1 MEGRKMKKFIAFT
14 LAELMVA
21 LAVVGTIVAVVT
33 PAIMKTRPN
42 KNKMMIKK
50 TYYTTENIVNSLINN
65 TYLYADMTDEC
76 IKGTAECAYG
86 FDLEDEVEY
95 EGETFSGK
103 TKFQKLFAS
112 KLNVSR
118 EIESNSQKFATTDG
132 VIWDFSNIQTGWTK
146 GTAPKN
152 NVKTL
157 TIDVNGDE
165 GPNALEETSPDDFDQ
180 YRIDIQ
186 SNGKMRVNA
195 NDTKAAEYVTINTSV
210 TN

>member
-1 MEGRKMKKFIAFT
+1 MKKFIAFT

-86 FDLEDEVEY
+86 FDLVDGVEY
-95 EGETFSGK
+95 EGETFSGE

-118 EIESNSQKFATTDG
+118 EIESNSKKFATTDG
-132 VIWDFSNIQTGWTK
+132 VIWDFSHIQTGWTK

-165 GPNALEETSPDDFDQ
+165 GPNAFEETSPDDFDQ

-195 NDTKAAEYVTINTSV
+195 ADTKAAEYVTINTSV

>member
-1 MEGRKMKKFIAFT
+1 MKKFIAFT

-86 FDLEDEVEY
+86 FDLEDDVEY

-118 EIESNSQKFATTDG
+118 EIESNSEKFATTDG

-146 GTAPKN
+146 GTAPKD
-152 NVKTL
+152 NVRTL

-165 GPNALEETSPDDFDQ
+165 GPNAFETSSPDDFDQ

-186 SNGKMRVNA
+186 SNGKMRVNTD
-195 NDTKAAEYVTINTSV
+195 DTKAAEYVTINTSV

>member
-86 FDLEDEVEY
+86 FDLEDDVEY

-103 TKFQKLFAS
+103 TKRS
-112 KLNVSR
+112 
-118 EIESNSQKFATTDG
+118 
-132 VIWDFSNIQTGWTK
+132 
-146 GTAPKN
+146 
-152 NVKTL
+152 VKQGCR
-157 TIDVNGDE
+157 N
-165 GPNALEETSPDDFDQ
+165 
-180 YRIDIQ
+180 
-186 SNGKMRVNA
+186 
-195 NDTKAAEYVTINTSV
+195 
-210 TN
+210 